1 MFRRGPFEWV
11 AALAEMGERRENFTL
26 WWSYMGSLSAVD
38 ESLLRKRDEWW
49 VDERVAMR
57 FGSGGKGS
65 TPTRPSLGES
75 RFATY

>member
-1 MFRRGPFEWV
+1 M
-11 AALAEMGERRENFTL
+11 
-26 WWSYMGSLSAVD
+26 SAVE
-38 ESLLRKRDEWW
+38 ESLLRKKDEWW